1 MLQTFLEDGST
12 LPEEVH
18 RIIRGQLGQKVA
30 MVLSEY
36 NGHMSNLLVKVVSRN
51 PGLLEQKLIVS
62 HFVKVTYIGLPR
74 SCSMLIP
81 FSRAL
86 SKGTRLQT
94 KAGLCDLASFGIARY
109 EIRNDSTHKV
119 EFNQGIIW
127 FLNLCAS
134 YQKHMRENLGNE
146 RITFIEPYSVS
157 TIYVRHCYNS
167 KKVLLHIFLT
177 SPFIYI
183 SNSV

>member
-1 MLQTFLEDGST
+1 MLQTFLEDGRT

-18 RIIRGQLGQKVA
+18 GIIWGQLGQKVA
-30 MVLSEY
+30 MALSEY
-36 NGHMSNLLVKVVSRN
+36 DGHMSNLLVKIVSRN

-62 HFVKVTYIGLPR
+62 HFVKVTYIGLSR

-81 FSRAL
+81 FLRAL
-86 SKGTRLQT
+86 SKGTCLQT

-109 EIRNDSTHKV
+109 EIRNDSTRKV
-119 EFNQGIIW
+119 ELNQGIIW
-127 FLNLCAS
+127 FLNLWAS
-134 YQKHMRENLGNE
+134 SEKHMRENLGNQ

-167 KKVLLHIFLT
+167 KNCF
-177 SPFIYI
+177 FIYF
-183 SNSV
+183 